1 MIITVIYNDMKLMSS
16 SPVCLAL
23 ILSLAGTLSFS
34 AHAAEADLVE
44 ALCLNDAGP
53 FNQMDILYESKA
65 KPQTAE
71 MNEEKASLVRMF
83 RGEVVGEN
91 RLLFEIRFDHP
102 PVKDRSSFCLYLDL
116 DNDPNTGRSDEGA
129 QGVDLMAAFDDA
141 ASGKAPYLQF
151 RNPDLNA
158 SSTKMRAVWD
168 GPRLY
173 ITIETPLP
181 EHASAIRAYFLSSKD
196 RGASNSSTPSETL
209 MEVNPSTVK
218 LPAIP

>member
-1 MIITVIYNDMKLMSS
+1 MKSRTSS
-16 SPVCLAL
+16 HTLALL
-23 ILSLAGTLSFS
+23 ILSLTGALSPLAIAS
-34 AHAAEADLVE
+34 EADLVE
-44 ALCLNDAGP
+44 ALCLNDASP

-65 KPQTAE
+65 KPQTEE

-102 PVKDRSSFCLYLDL
+102 PIKDRSSFCLYLDL
-116 DNDPNTGRSDEGA
+116 DNDPKTGRPDEGA
-129 QGVDLMAAFDDA
+129 QGVDLMVAFDDA

-158 SSTKMRAVWD
+158 SSTRMRTVWD

-181 EHASAIRAYFLSSKD
+181 DHASAIRAYFLSSKD
-196 RGASNSSTPSETL
+196 KGASNSSTPSETL
-209 MEVNPSTVK
+209 MEANPSTVK